1 MKTEYKALERLHIQ
15 WMAAVIL
22 GLAAELCG
30 AILIFTGRRGVGF
43 AVAIIGLIAW
53 YTARFIGQ
61 RRYTAGCARMR
72 IRYGLEFEDLKAA
85 EADDMKNTQ
94 PWAEL
99 LPSDVTAD
107 RPMFVY
113 SFRGKWNSTPT
124 TLTEMTVGF
133 HAESAQRQ
141 FLSGTLM
148 TLEKPC
154 KVPGLMVIYGR
165 PYGGIPLSH
174 WADKVQAD
182 TGDHGF
188 LVLADK
194 AAVIDENLLDILAAF
209 DLKHK
214 KNAVILTEAG
224 RISIFLPRC
233 FYSGTWT
240 LFQRMPEAALSAYPL
255 PELKGFFDLV
265 QELP

>member
-1 MKTEYKALERLHIQ
+1 MKTEYKALERLRIQ
-15 WMAAVIL
+15 WMAAVVL

-30 AILIFTGRRGVGF
+30 AILIFTGRRGIGF
-43 AVAIIGLIAW
+43 AIAIIGLIAW

-72 IRYGLEFEDLKAA
+72 IRYGLGFEDMNTA
-85 EADDMKNTQ
+85 EANDIKNTQ
-94 PWAEL
+94 PWSEV

-113 SFRGKWNSTPT
+113 SFRGNWNSIPT
-124 TLTEMTVGF
+124 VLTEMTVGF
-133 HAESAQRQ
+133 HAGGAQRQ

-148 TLEKPC
+148 TLEQPC

-174 WADKVQAD
+174 WADKVQSD
-182 TGDHGF
+182 TGDRGF

-194 AAVIDENLLDILAAF
+194 AAVLDENLLDILAAF
-209 DLKHK
+209 DLNHE

-224 RISIFLPRC
+224 CISIFLPRC

-240 LFQRMPEAALSAYPL
+240 LFQHMPEAALSAYPL
-255 PELKGFFDLV
+255 PDLKGFSELA
-265 QELP
+265 QELS